1 MALTYDQLSA
11 ITKKHYVP
19 KLIDNIF
26 DSDPLLQRAKK
37 KDRYMRISGGTSV
50 MFPLSYALTT
60 SAGWYTGAETLQT
73 TDNNQITAAE
83 FDWKQLYVNISI
95 ERSEELKNMG
105 DAQVIDLVKAKTQIA
120 EDTMTDYLGDGL
132 YSAGTNAK
140 SIVGTRGQLVGTGS
154 TVGGISTTDNSW
166 WRAQVDSTTTTLSL
180 PPMQTMYNRAT
191 INNKSPTVGMATRT
205 LFNSYW
211 GLLQP
216 QQRFTDSDTA
226 KGGFQNLMFNGM
238 PIISGAKVSSS
249 QPLLFLNE
257 QTFALKVHKDEDMRF
272 EPFQKPV
279 NQNVKTAKIYWMGAF
294 GFDQLRANGA
304 FTALVA

>member
-1 MALTYDQLSA
+1 MPLTYDQLSA

-26 DSDPLLQRAKK
+26 DSDPLLQRLKK
-37 KDRYMRISGGTSV
+37 KDRYQRISGGTSV

-95 ERSEELKNMG
+95 ERSEELKNSG

-120 EDTMTDYLGDGL
+120 EDTMVDYLGDGL

-140 SIVGTRGQLVGTGS
+140 SIVGTRLLVVGSGQ

-166 WRAQVDSTTTTLSL
+166 WRSQIDSTTTTLGL
-180 PPMQTMYNRAT
+180 PAMQTLFNRAT
-191 INNKSPTVGMATRT
+191 INSKSPTVGMATRT
-205 LFNSYW
+205 IFNSYW

-216 QQRFTDSDTA
+216 QQRFTDGDTA

-238 PIISGAKVSSS
+238 PIISGSKVSSS

-257 QTFALKVHKDEDMRF
+257 ASFALKVHKDEDMRF
-272 EPFQKPV
+272 QPFQSPV
-279 NQNVKTAKIYWMGAF
+279 NQNVKTAKVFWMGAF
-294 GFDQLRANGA
+294 GTDNLRMSAA